1 MSASLCFVV
10 RFHRQHKLLHPLY
23 CAIPLEQTGINK
35 ELDMESYMVVAKF
48 KEGITPEEIREMI
61 PAEQAKAKELEDMGA
76 IGIIKIAMPKRT
88 VFIEAFAG
96 TELELTENIE
106 SLPMAKLWDWEIFVT
121 TPPAG
126 AMQK

>member
-48 KEGITPEEIREMI
+48 KEGITQEEIRDLI
-61 PAEQAKAKELEDMGA
+61 PAEQAKAKELED
-76 IGIIKIAMPKRT
+76 K
-88 VFIEAFAG
+88 V
-96 TELELTENIE
+96 E
-106 SLPMAKLWDWEIFVT
+106 SI
-121 TPPAG
+121 
-126 AMQK
+126 